1 MTEQGVADLRGK
13 SPIQRAQA
21 IIENCAHPDY
31 KQFLWDYLKIS
42 QKGQSWHNLGAAL
55 SLHEAFVKEGDM
67 RKVDFSKFA

>member
-1 MTEQGVADLRGK
+1 MTFKE
-13 SPIQRAQA
+13 
-21 IIENCAHPDY
+21 IIESKNALSEIVEEVIQIRKWAKDY
-31 KQFLWDYLKIS
+31 KQLLWDYLKIS